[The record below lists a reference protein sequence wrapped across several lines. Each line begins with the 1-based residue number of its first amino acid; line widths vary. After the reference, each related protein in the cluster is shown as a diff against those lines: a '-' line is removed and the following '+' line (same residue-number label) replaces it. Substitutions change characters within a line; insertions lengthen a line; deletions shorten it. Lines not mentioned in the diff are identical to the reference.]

1 MLDTKTNFVD
11 EKVEIDPKD
20 LQVSFDNNTTET
32 KDTETKDKETNND
45 SKIVKVSLGNDAEA
59 LAEEKSKPKDK
70 QDKNKIK
77 QLEKSIKDREK
88 EIKDQVKNNK
98 KYKPNTNAWNGVIDD
113 ENADDLSYI
122 VNNWKLIPQKS
133 SFINA
138 ANGLINKDTKNVA
151 KDREYYLN
159 LTQRGFEEWNGMQE
173 NPDDPDNYKK
183 WEEENQKWKDNVDKA
198 LEKYTEWDKDK
209 ESKYYYS
216 SSNLHSALSNAKAAG
231 DYDAAVILNL
241 AYRNAKENEKWEN
254 NIDKVLEKYTHYD
267 KDSEY
272 YYTSNNLSYALINA
286 EAEGDYEAVYTLREA
301 YKNAVE
307 NEKAQKEKPAKDGE
321 QTFTKE
327 EAWEIYYSPTG
338 TAIGLFE
345 NFNNTLGMTAEE
357 ARKEFLSK
365 NPNPSESAKKAFR
378 DVYKTELVEGKVTAS
393 EEDQTEN
400 LQVGGKAPRET
411 LNEAQSK
418 VSKNIKDLVLDEVYQ
433 TLTDDEKRDALKKA
447 TERALN
453 EYSSSFI
460 DKVNAREDAAQLS
473 KFLPRFA
480 IQHYLEGDFGERKTP
495 KSLGTLGYF
504 LLDKVG
510 KSLVNASQVARG
522 FSPTERTV
530 LEDYNKTMLENAF
543 DRDNENRKKIL
554 MSSLDTLI
562 KDSEV
567 LRELGISD
575 FKVFDNFTEKVLTQY
590 QDNIQNVN
598 LDKILKE
605 KADFIENL
613 PEAEKNKY
621 IGYIIATGVS
631 EPDSAAYLVATYRE
645 AEMELKFAKTDAEKY
660 AAQKSK
666 MEIDLKL
673 NGIKT
678 NNELLSGQLDS
689 VKIKN
694 EKDRATMT
702 AEIEAVILENKQ
714 LIEDIKKARTENEYL
729 AKEKEKELEKKVA
742 DIVSTYATVGTN
754 IGDTVANI
762 IDAVIPG
769 KSRGK

>member
-32 KDTETKDKETNND
+32 KDTETKETKPN
-45 SKIVKVSLGNDAEA
+45 IVKVSLGNDSEA

-77 QLEKSIKDREK
+77 QLEKSIKNREK
-88 EIKDQVKNNK
+88 EIKTQVENNK
-98 KYKPNTNAWNGVIDD
+98 KYKPGENAWNGVIDD
-113 ENADDLSYI
+113 ENADDWSYI
-122 VNNWKLIPQKS
+122 FQKGDYIPQKND
-133 SFINA
+133 FVEAA
-138 ANGLINKDTKNVA
+138 ANKINEDIKNVVS
-151 KDREYYLN
+151 KDREYWLN

-173 NPDDPDNYKK
+173 NPDDPDNYDKWKKESQKWLNNVEKALGKYGVSKK
-183 WEEENQKWKDNVDKA
+183 WEESFYSPSNISLAFRMARDK
-198 LEKYTEWDKDK
+198 
-209 ESKYYYS
+209 
-216 SSNLHSALSNAKAAG
+216 G
-231 DYDAAVILNL
+231 DYDAAVILGQ
-241 AYRNAKENEKWEN
+241 AYINAK
-254 NIDKVLEKYTHYD
+254 
-267 KDSEY
+267 
-272 YYTSNNLSYALINA
+272 
-286 EAEGDYEAVYTLREA
+286 
-301 YKNAVE
+301 E
-307 NEKAQKEKPAKDGE
+307 NEKAQKEKADETTTTEKPTKEGE

-327 EAWEIYYSPTG
+327 KAWEIYYSSTG
-338 TAIGLFE
+338 TATGLFK
-345 NFNNTLGMTAEE
+345 NFNTLGMDAVE

-365 NPNPSESAKKAFR
+365 NPNPSENAKKAFR
-378 DVYKTELVEGKVTAS
+378 DVYKTELVESKVTAS
-393 EEDQTEN
+393 EEDQTQN
-400 LQVGGKAPRET
+400 LQVGGRAPRET

-418 VSKNIKDLVLDEVYQ
+418 VSKNIKDLVLDEAYQ

-460 DKVNAREDAAQLS
+460 DKINAREDAAQLS

-480 IQHYLEGDFGERKTP
+480 IQHFLEGDFGDKKDP
-495 KSLGTLGYF
+495 KSWGTLGYF

-522 FSPTERTV
+522 LTPTERTV

-543 DRDNENRKKIL
+543 GRDNENRKKIL

-562 KDSEV
+562 KDSDV

-575 FKVFDNFTEKVLTQY
+575 FKVFDDFTEKVLTQY

-605 KADFIENL
+605 KADFIESL

-631 EPDSAAYLVATYRE
+631 EPDSAAYLVASYRE

-660 AAQKSK
+660 VAQKSK

-673 NGIKT
+673 AGIKA
-678 NNELLSGQLDS
+678 NNDLLSGQLDS
-689 VKIKN
+689 IELKN
-694 EKDRATMT
+694 EKDRATMA
-702 AEIEAVILENKQ
+702 AEIDAVILENKQ
-714 LIEDIKKARTENEYL
+714 LIEDIKKARIENSYL
-729 AKEKEKELEKKVA
+729 AKEKEKELEQKVA
-742 DIVSTYATVGTN
+742 SIVSTYAAVGTHTGN
-754 IGDTVANI
+754 TVAAI
-762 IDAVIPG
+762 LDAVIPG
-769 KSRGK
+769 

>member
-1 MLDTKTNFVD
+1 MLNTKTNFVD

-32 KDTETKDKETNND
+32 KDKETNND
-45 SKIVKVSLGNDAEA
+45 SKIVKVSLGNDSEA

-70 QDKNKIK
+70 QDKDKIK

-98 KYKPNTNAWNGVIDD
+98 KNNPYSNAWEGVIDD
-113 ENADDLSYI
+113 KNADDWSYI
-122 VNNWKLIPQKS
+122 ADNWKIIPQSKDFKHVAKKS
-133 SFINA
+133 I
-138 ANGLINKDTKNVA
+138 GKDITTVS
-151 KDREYYLN
+151 KDREYWLN
-159 LTQRGFEEWNGMQE
+159 LSQRGFEEWNSMQE

-183 WEEENQKWKDNVDKA
+183 WEEENQKWKDKAKKA
-198 LEKYTEWDKDK
+198 LFKYMPGVIKPYFT
-209 ESKYYYS
+209 KYEINEI
-216 SSNLHSALSNAKAAG
+216 NLTYIRKSYKKAVEMG
-231 DYDAAVILNL
+231 DYDAAVILMQ
-241 AYRNAKENEKWEN
+241 AYNNTVKKALKNAKENEKA
-254 NIDKVLEKYTHYD
+254 
-267 KDSEY
+267 KDEE
-272 YYTSNNLSYALINA
+272 TSD
-286 EAEGDYEAVYTLREA
+286 ETTTT
-301 YKNAVE
+301 
-307 NEKAQKEKPAKDGE
+307 EKPAEEGK

-327 EAWEIYYSPTG
+327 DAWEIYDSPSG
-338 TAIGLFE
+338 TAIDLFE
-345 NFNNTLGMTAEE
+345 SFNILGMTAEE

-365 NPNPSESAKKAFR
+365 NPNPSETAKNAFR
-378 DVYKTELVEGKVTAS
+378 DVYKSELVESKVTAS
-393 EEDQTEN
+393 EEDQTEGN
-400 LQVGGKAPRET
+400 QDFGVGSKASRET

-480 IQHYLEGDFGERKTP
+480 IQHFLEGDFGDNKKDP
-495 KSLGTLGYF
+495 KSWGTLGYF

-522 FSPTERTV
+522 LTPTERTV

-543 DRDNENRKKIL
+543 GRDNENRKKIL

-562 KDSEV
+562 KDSDV

-631 EPDSAAYLVATYRE
+631 EPDSAAYLVASYRE

-673 NGIKT
+673 AGIKA
-678 NNELLSGQLDS
+678 NNDLLSGQLDS
-689 VKIKN
+689 IEIKN

-702 AEIEAVILENKQ
+702 AEIEAVVLENKQ

-742 DIVSTYATVGTN
+742 DIVSTYASVGTN
-754 IGDTVANI
+754 IGNTVANI
-762 IDAVIPG
+762 IDAIIPG
-769 KSRGK
+769 KQK

>member
-11 EKVEIDPKD
+11 EKVEIDPTD
-20 LQVSFDNNTTET
+20 LQVSFYNNTTET
-32 KDTETKDKETNND
+32 KDTETKPNV
-45 SKIVKVSLGNDAEA
+45 VKVSLGNDSEA
-59 LAEEKSKPKDK
+59 LAEEKSKPKEK

-77 QLEKSIKDREK
+77 QLEKSIKNREK
-88 EIKDQVKNNK
+88 EIKTQVENNK

-113 ENADDLSYI
+113 ENSDDWSYI
-122 VNNWKLIPQKS
+122 ANNWKIIPQKS

-138 ANGLINKDTKNVA
+138 ANGIINKDIKNVDR
-151 KDREYYLN
+151 DREYYLN
-159 LTQRGFEEWNGMQE
+159 LSQRGFEEWNDMQE
-173 NPDDPDNYKK
+173 NPNDPDNYKK
-183 WEEENQKWKDNVDKA
+183 WEEENQKWANNVEEA
-198 LEKYTEWDKDK
+198 LGKYGASKKWD
-209 ESKYYYS
+209 ESFYS
-216 SSNLHSALSNAKAAG
+216 PSNISIAFKMARNKG
-231 DYDAAVILNL
+231 DYDAAAILIQ
-241 AYRNAKENEKWEN
+241 AYRNVK
-254 NIDKVLEKYTHYD
+254 
-267 KDSEY
+267 
-272 YYTSNNLSYALINA
+272 
-286 EAEGDYEAVYTLREA
+286 
-301 YKNAVE
+301 E
-307 NEKAQKEKPAKDGE
+307 NEKAQNETSNETTTTEKPAKEGE

-327 EAWEIYYSPTG
+327 KAWEIYNSPTG
-338 TAIGLFE
+338 TARGLFE
-345 NFNNTLGMTAEE
+345 NFQTLGMDAVE
-357 ARKEFLSK
+357 AKKEFLSK
-365 NPNPSESAKKAFR
+365 NPNPSETAKNAFR
-378 DVYKTELVEGKVTAS
+378 NVYKTELVEGKVTAS
-393 EEDQTEN
+393 KEDQTKN
-400 LQVGGKAPRET
+400 LQVGGKAPRKV
-411 LNEAQSK
+411 LNEAQSET
-418 VSKNIKDLVLDEVYQ
+418 SKNIKDVILDEAYQ

-447 TERALN
+447 TEKALN
-453 EYSSSFI
+453 EYSSRFI
-460 DKVNAREDAAQLS
+460 DKANTRENAAQLS

-480 IQHYLEGDFGERKTP
+480 IQHFLEGNFGDKKDP
-495 KSLGTLGYF
+495 KSWGTLGYF

-543 DRDNENRKKIL
+543 GRDNENRKKIL
-554 MSSLDTLI
+554 NSSLDTLV
-562 KDSEV
+562 KDSDV
-567 LRELGISD
+567 LREVGISD
-575 FKVFDNFTEKVLTQY
+575 FKIFDDFTEKVLTQY

-605 KADFIENL
+605 KADFIDNL
-613 PEAEKNKY
+613 PEEEKNKY

-631 EPDSAAYLVATYRE
+631 DPDSAAYLVATYRE
-645 AEMELKFAKTDAEKY
+645 SEMELKFAKTDAEKY

-714 LIEDIKKARTENEYL
+714 LIEDIEKARIENKYL
-729 AKEKEKELEKKVA
+729 EREKEKELEKKVA

-762 IDAVIPG
+762 IDAIIPG

>member
-32 KDTETKDKETNND
+32 KDKETKETKPN
-45 SKIVKVSLGNDAEA
+45 IVKVSLGNDSEA
-59 LAEEKSKPKDK
+59 LAEEKSKPKEK
-70 QDKNKIK
+70 QDKDKIK

-98 KYKPNTNAWNGVIDD
+98 KSKPSSNAWNGVIDD
-113 ENADDLSYI
+113 KNADDWSYI
-122 VNNWKLIPQKS
+122 VNNWANIPQYGD
-133 SFINA
+133 FREA
-138 ANGLINKDTKNVA
+138 AATTINKDTKNVS

-159 LTQRGFEEWNGMQE
+159 LSQRGFEEWNGMQE
-173 NPDDPDNYKK
+173 NPDDPNNYKK
-183 WEEENQKWKDNVDKA
+183 WEEENQKWKDNAKEILA
-198 LEKYTEWDKDK
+198 KYIGAFLLKPYLTKGEIYEINPERVKHGYK
-209 ESKYYYS
+209 
-216 SSNLHSALSNAKAAG
+216 NAVEAG
-231 DYDAAVILNL
+231 DYDAAAILHQVMLNTL
-241 AYRNAKENEKWEN
+241 EDEKP
-254 NIDKVLEKYTHYD
+254 
-267 KDSEY
+267 
-272 YYTSNNLSYALINA
+272 A
-286 EAEGDYEAVYTLREA
+286 E
-301 YKNAVE
+301 E
-307 NEKAQKEKPAKDGE
+307 NEKAKDEKAQNETTTSEKPAKEGE

-327 EAWEIYYSPTG
+327 DAWKIYYSPTG
-338 TAIGLFE
+338 TAGGLFE
-345 NFNNTLGMTAEE
+345 NFNTLGMDAVE

-365 NPNPSESAKKAFR
+365 NPNPSEAAKKAFR

-393 EEDQTEN
+393 EEEQNKN
-400 LQVGGKAPRET
+400 LQIGGRAPRET

-433 TLTDDEKRDALKKA
+433 TLTEDEKRDALKKA

-460 DKVNAREDAAQLS
+460 DKVNTREDAAQLS

-522 FSPTERTV
+522 LTPTERTV

-543 DRDNENRKKIL
+543 SRDNENRKRIL
-554 MSSLDTLI
+554 NSSLDTLI
-562 KDSEV
+562 KDSDV

-605 KADFIENL
+605 KADFIDNL
-613 PEAEKNKY
+613 PEAERDKY

-631 EPDSAAYLVATYRE
+631 EPDSAAYLVASYRE

-666 MEIDLKL
+666 MEID
-673 NGIKT
+673 IK
-678 NNELLSGQLDS
+678 LSGMKVNNDLLFAQLDS
-689 VKIKN
+689 IELKN

-702 AEIEAVILENKQ
+702 AEIEAVVLENKQ
-714 LIEDIKKARTENEYL
+714 LIEDIEKARIENSYL
-729 AKEKEKELEKKVA
+729 EREKEKELEKKVA

-754 IGDTVANI
+754 IGNTVANI
-762 IDAVIPG
+762 IDAIIPG
-769 KSRGK
+769 KKK

>member
-20 LQVSFDNNTTET
+20 LQVSFGNNTTET
-32 KDTETKDKETNND
+32 KDIETNND
-45 SKIVKVSLGNDAEA
+45 SKIIKVSLGNDSEA
-59 LAEEKSKPKDK
+59 LAEEKSKPKEK
-70 QDKNKIK
+70 QDKDKIK
-77 QLEKSIKDREK
+77 QLEKSIEDREK

-98 KYKPNTNAWNGVIDD
+98 KYKPDTNAWNGVIDD
-113 ENADDLSYI
+113 ENADDWSYI
-122 VNNWKLIPQKS
+122 ANNWKNIPQSEDFKHVANKS
-133 SFINA
+133 
-138 ANGLINKDTKNVA
+138 INKDITNVS

-183 WEEENQKWKDNVDKA
+183 WEEENQKWKDNAKKT
-198 LEKYTEWDKDK
+198 LFKYI
-209 ESKYYYS
+209 
-216 SSNLHSALSNAKAAG
+216 G
-231 DYDAAVILNL
+231 AVIKPYLTKYEIDEINP
-241 AYRNAKENEKWEN
+241 AYVKR
-254 NIDKVLEKYTHYD
+254 
-267 KDSEY
+267 
-272 YYTSNNLSYALINA
+272 
-286 EAEGDYEAVYTLREA
+286 A

-307 NEKAQKEKPAKDGE
+307 AGDYDSAVILHQVMLNDLEDEKKATEKSDETSTETTTAEKPTKEGE

-327 EAWEIYYSPTG
+327 KAWEIYNSPTG
-338 TAIGLFE
+338 TARGLFE
-345 NFNNTLGMTAEE
+345 NFQTLDMDAVE

-365 NPNPSESAKKAFR
+365 QPNPSEKAKNAFR
-378 DVYKTELVEGKVTAS
+378 KVYNSELVEGKVTAS
-393 EEDQTEN
+393 KEDQSEGN
-400 LQVGGKAPRET
+400 QDLKVGGKAPRET

-418 VSKNIKDLVLDEVYQ
+418 VSKNIKDLVLDEAYQ

-453 EYSSSFI
+453 EYSSRFI
-460 DKVNAREDAAQLS
+460 DKVNTREDAAQLS

-480 IQHYLEGDFGERKTP
+480 IQHFLEGNFGDKKDP
-495 KSLGTLGYF
+495 KSWGTLGYF

-522 FSPTERTV
+522 FTPTERTV

-543 DRDNENRKKIL
+543 GRDNENRKKIL
-554 MSSLDTLI
+554 NSSLDTLI
-562 KDSEV
+562 KDSDV

-575 FKVFDNFTEKVLTQY
+575 FKVFDDFTEKVLTQY

-673 NGIKT
+673 NGIKA
-678 NNELLSGQLDS
+678 NNDLLSGQLDS
-689 VKIKN
+689 IEIKN

-714 LIEDIKKARTENEYL
+714 LIEDIKKARIENSYL
-729 AKEKEKELEKKVA
+729 AKEKEKELEQKVA
-742 DIVSTYATVGTN
+742 SIVSTYAAVGTHTGN
-754 IGDTVANI
+754 TVAAI
-762 IDAVIPG
+762 LDAVIPG
-769 KSRGK
+769 

>member
-11 EKVEIDPKD
+11 KKVEIDPKD

-32 KDTETKDKETNND
+32 KDEKTKDEKTKDE

-59 LAEEKSKPKDK
+59 LTEEKSKPKEK
-70 QDKNKIK
+70 QDKDKIK

-98 KYKPNTNAWNGVIDD
+98 KYKSGENAWNGVIDD
-113 ENADDLSYI
+113 KNADDWSYI
-122 VNNWKLIPQKS
+122 ARNWSNIPQRGD
-133 SFINA
+133 FNHIVT
-138 ANGLINKDTKNVA
+138 NKIYEDTTNVS
-151 KDREYYLN
+151 KDREYWLN
-159 LTQRGFEEWNGMQE
+159 LSQRGFEEWNGMQE
-173 NPDDPDNYKK
+173 NPDDPNNYKK
-183 WEEENQKWKDNVDKA
+183 WEEENQKWKDNAKKA
-198 LEKYTEWDKDK
+198 L
-209 ESKYYYS
+209 SKNLALPPYS
-216 SSNLHSALSNAKAAG
+216 AKHEIDEINPEYVKRAYKNAVEAG
-231 DYDAAVILNL
+231 DYDSAVILHQVILN
-241 AYRNAKENEKWEN
+241 AIKDEKNAKENEKAKDETSDETTTT
-254 NIDKVLEKYTHYD
+254 DKPT
-267 KDSEY
+267 
-272 YYTSNNLSYALINA
+272 
-286 EAEGDYEAVYTLREA
+286 
-301 YKNAVE
+301 
-307 NEKAQKEKPAKDGE
+307 KDGE

-327 EAWEIYYSPTG
+327 KAWEIYNSPSG
-338 TAIGLFE
+338 TATGLFE
-345 NFNNTLGMTAEE
+345 NFQTLGMDAVE

-365 NPNPSESAKKAFR
+365 NPNPSENAKNAFR
-378 DVYKTELVEGKVTAS
+378 KVYKSELVEGKVTAS
-393 EEDQTEN
+393 EEEQTEGN
-400 LQVGGKAPRET
+400 KNFQVGGKTQRET

-418 VSKNIKDLVLDEVYQ
+418 VSKNIKELLLDETYQ

-453 EYSSSFI
+453 EYSLKFI
-460 DKVNAREDAAQLS
+460 DKVNTREDAAQLS

-522 FSPTERTV
+522 FSPTEKTV
-530 LEDYNKTMLENAF
+530 LENYNETMMKNAF
-543 DRDNENRKKIL
+543 GRDDENRKRIL
-554 MSSLDTLI
+554 NSSIDTLI
-562 KDSEV
+562 KDSDV

-575 FKVFDNFTEKVLTQY
+575 FKIFDDFTEKVLTQY

-613 PEAEKNKY
+613 PEKEKNTY

-631 EPDSAAYLVATYRE
+631 EPGSAEYLIAAYRE

-673 NGIKT
+673 AGIEA
-678 NNELLSGQLDS
+678 NIEMLSAQLDS
-689 VKIKN
+689 IKIKN
-694 EKDRATMT
+694 EIDRKTMT
-702 AEIEAVILENKQ
+702 EKIEAVALENKQ

-729 AKEKEKELEKKVA
+729 AKEKEKELEKMVA
-742 DIVSTYATVGTN
+742 DIVSTYAAVGTHTGN
-754 IGDTVANI
+754 TAAAI
-762 IDAVIPG
+762 IDAIIPG
-769 KSRGK
+769 

>member
-32 KDTETKDKETNND
+32 KDTETKETKPN
-45 SKIVKVSLGNDAEA
+45 IVKVSLGNDSEA
-59 LAEEKSKPKDK
+59 LAEEKSKPKEK
-70 QDKNKIK
+70 QDKDKIK

-98 KYKPNTNAWNGVIDD
+98 KYKPDTNAWNGVIDD
-113 ENADDLSYI
+113 ENADDWSYI
-122 VNNWKLIPQKS
+122 VNNWGNIPQKND
-133 SFINA
+133 FTEA
-138 ANGLINKDTKNVA
+138 AATTIIKDENNVS
-151 KDREYYLN
+151 KDRDYWLN
-159 LTQRGFEEWNGMQE
+159 LAQSGFEEWKSMQE
-173 NPDDPDNYKK
+173 NPDDPANLKK
-183 WEEENQKWKDNVDKA
+183 WEKELQNWENNVYKA
-198 LEKYTEWDKDK
+198 LEKYTHYNK
-209 ESKYYYS
+209 ESKYYYA
-216 SSNLHSALSNAKAAG
+216 SNNLLHAFSNAKRAG
-231 DYDAAVILNL
+231 DYDAASILKQAFKNV
-241 AYRNAKENEKWEN
+241 KESEEAQKKEEK
-254 NIDKVLEKYTHYD
+254 
-267 KDSEY
+267 
-272 YYTSNNLSYALINA
+272 
-286 EAEGDYEAVYTLREA
+286 
-301 YKNAVE
+301 
-307 NEKAQKEKPAKDGE
+307 EKAQKEKAQNEKPAKEGE

-327 EAWEIYYSPTG
+327 KAWEIYNSPTG
-338 TAIGLFE
+338 TAIGLFK
-345 NFNNTLGMTAEE
+345 NFNTLNMDADE
-357 ARKEFLSK
+357 AREEFLSK
-365 NPNPSESAKKAFR
+365 VPNPSETAKKAFR
-378 DVYKTELVEGKVTAS
+378 DVYKTELVKGKVTAS
-393 EEDQTEN
+393 EEDQTQN
-400 LQVGGKAPRET
+400 LQVGGKAPRKT

-418 VSKNIKDLVLDEVYQ
+418 VSKNIKDLVLDEAYQ
-433 TLTDDEKRDALKKA
+433 TLNDDEKRDALKKA

-460 DKVNAREDAAQLS
+460 DKVNTREDAAQLS

-522 FSPTERTV
+522 FTPTERTV

-562 KDSEV
+562 KDSDV

-575 FKVFDNFTEKVLTQY
+575 FKVFDDFTEKVLTQY

-605 KADFIENL
+605 KADFIDNL
-613 PEAEKNKY
+613 PEKEKNKY

-631 EPDSAAYLVATYRE
+631 EPGSAEYLIAEYRE
-645 AEMELKFAKTDAEKY
+645 AEMELMFAKTDAEKY
-660 AAQKSK
+660 KAQKSK

-673 NGIKT
+673 AGIKT
-678 NNELLSGQLDS
+678 NNDLLSGQLDS
-689 VKIKN
+689 IEIKN

-702 AEIEAVILENKQ
+702 AEIEAVVLENKQ
-714 LIEDIKKARTENEYL
+714 LIEDIEKARIENSYL
-729 AKEKEKELEKKVA
+729 AREKEKELEKKVA

-754 IGDTVANI
+754 IGNTVANI
-762 IDAVIPG
+762 IDAIIPG
-769 KSRGK
+769 KKK

>member
-20 LQVSFDNNTTET
+20 LQVSFGDNTTET
-32 KDTETKDKETNND
+32 KDEKSNND

-59 LAEEKSKPKDK
+59 LAEEKSKPKEK
-70 QDKNKIK
+70 QDKDKIK

-98 KYKPNTNAWNGVIDD
+98 KNKPGENAWNGVIDD
-113 ENADDLSYI
+113 KNADDWSYI
-122 VNNWKLIPQKS
+122 ANNWKPENTPKYID
-133 SFINA
+133 FIEAA
-138 ANGLINKDTKNVA
+138 ANTINKDATNA
-151 KDREYYLN
+151 SKDRGYWLN
-159 LTQRGFEEWNGMQE
+159 LSSDFEEWNGMQE

-183 WEEENQKWKDNVDKA
+183 WEEENQKWKNDV
-198 LEKYTEWDKDK
+198 EKVLK
-209 ESKYYYS
+209 KYGAPYGKWEEEYYS
-216 SSNLHSALSNAKAAG
+216 PSNLSFAFKMARRAG
-231 DYDAAVILNL
+231 DYDAAAILNR
-241 AYRNAKENEKWEN
+241 AYN
-254 NIDKVLEKYTHYD
+254 
-267 KDSEY
+267 
-272 YYTSNNLSYALINA
+272 
-286 EAEGDYEAVYTLREA
+286 
-301 YKNAVE
+301 NAVE
-307 NEKAQKEKPAKDGE
+307 NEKSQNETSDETTTTETPAKDGK

-327 EAWEIYYSPTG
+327 DAWEIYNSSNG
-338 TAIGLFE
+338 TATGLFE
-345 NFNNTLGMTAEE
+345 NFQTLNMDAVE

-365 NPNPSESAKKAFR
+365 NPNPSDAAKNAFR
-378 DVYKTELVEGKVTAS
+378 NVYGSELVEGKVTAS
-393 EEDQTEN
+393 EEDQTKD
-400 LQVGGKAPRET
+400 LQVGGKTQRET

-418 VSKNIKDLVLDEVYQ
+418 VSKNIKDLVLDETFQ
-433 TLTDDEKRDALKKA
+433 TLTEDEKRDALKKA

-453 EYSSSFI
+453 EYSLKFI
-460 DKVNAREDAAQLS
+460 DKVNTREDAAQLS

-480 IQHYLEGDFGERKTP
+480 IQHFLDGNFGDKKDP
-495 KSLGTLGYF
+495 KSWGTLGYF

-522 FSPTERTV
+522 LTPTERTV

-543 DRDNENRKKIL
+543 GRDNENRKKIL

-562 KDSEV
+562 KDSDV

-613 PEAEKNKY
+613 PEKEKNAY

-631 EPDSAAYLVATYRE
+631 EPGSAEYLIAAYRE
-645 AEMELKFAKTDAEKY
+645 AEMELEFAKTDAEKY

-673 NGIKT
+673 AGIKAD
-678 NNELLSGQLDS
+678 NEKLFAEIDSVELKNELDRKTMLE
-689 VKIKN
+689 KI
-694 EKDRATMT
+694 D
-702 AEIEAVILENKQ
+702 AVALENKQ
-714 LIEDIKKARTENEYL
+714 LIEDIKKARTENSYL
-729 AKEKEKELEKKVA
+729 AKEKEKELEKQVA
-742 DIVSTYATVGTN
+742 DIVSTYAAVGTHTGN
-754 IGDTVANI
+754 TVAAI
-762 IDAVIPG
+762 IDAIIPG
-769 KSRGK
+769 

>member
-20 LQVSFDNNTTET
+20 LQVSFDNNTTEK
-32 KDTETKDKETNND
+32 KDTETETKP
-45 SKIVKVSLGNDAEA
+45 KIVKVSLGNDSEA

-77 QLEKSIKDREK
+77 QLEKSIKNREK
-88 EIKDQVKNNK
+88 EIKTQVENNK
-98 KYKPNTNAWNGVIDD
+98 KYKPGENAWNGVID
-113 ENADDLSYI
+113 EKNADDWSYI
-122 VNNWKLIPQKS
+122 VNNWKNIPQHYD
-133 SFINA
+133 FLEA
-138 ANGLINKDTKNVA
+138 ATTKIYDDTDGYNFDKNR
-151 KDREYYLN
+151 DYWLN
-159 LTQRGFEEWNGMQE
+159 LSQDGFEEWNGMQE

-183 WEEENQKWKDNVDKA
+183 WKEEVQKWANNVYKA
-198 LEKYTEWDKDK
+198 LEKYTHYDKGSED
-209 ESKYYYS
+209 YYS
-216 SSNLHSALSNAKAAG
+216 ATNLGLAFNIARSEG
-231 DYDAAVILNL
+231 DYDAASLL
-241 AYRNAKENEKWEN
+241 YRAYRNAKENEKAQNE
-254 NIDKVLEKYTHYD
+254 
-267 KDSEY
+267 
-272 YYTSNNLSYALINA
+272 TS
-286 EAEGDYEAVYTLREA
+286 TT
-301 YKNAVE
+301 
-307 NEKAQKEKPAKDGE
+307 EKAQNETSTETTTNEKPAEEGK

-327 EAWEIYYSPTG
+327 KAWEIYNSPSG
-338 TAIGLFE
+338 TATGLFE
-345 NFNNTLGMTAEE
+345 NFNTLGMDAEE
-357 ARKEFLSK
+357 AKKEFLSK
-365 NPNPSESAKKAFR
+365 NPNPSEAAKNAFR
-378 DVYKTELVEGKVTAS
+378 KVYGSELVESKVTAS
-393 EEDQTEN
+393 EEDKN
-400 LQVGGKAPRET
+400 KDFQVGSKTPRET

-418 VSKNIKDLVLDEVYQ
+418 VSKNIKDLVLDETFQ
-433 TLTDDEKRDALKKA
+433 TLTEDEKRDALKKA
-447 TERALN
+447 TEKALN
-453 EYSSSFI
+453 EYSLNFI
-460 DKVNAREDAAQLS
+460 DKVTAREDAAQLS

-562 KDSEV
+562 KDSDV

-575 FKVFDNFTEKVLTQY
+575 FKIFDNFTEKVLTQY

-605 KADFIENL
+605 KADFIDNL
-613 PEAEKNKY
+613 PEKEKNKY

-631 EPDSAAYLVATYRE
+631 EPGSAEYLIAAYRE
-645 AEMELKFAKTDAEKY
+645 AEIELEFAKTDAEKY

-673 NGIKT
+673 AGMKT
-678 NNELLSGQLDS
+678 DNEKLSAELDS
-689 VKIKN
+689 VEIKN

-714 LIEDIKKARTENEYL
+714 LIEDIKKARTENSYL

-742 DIVSTYATVGTN
+742 DIVSTYASVGTHTGN
-754 IGDTVANI
+754 TVAAI
-762 IDAVIPG
+762 IDAIIPG
-769 KSRGK
+769 

>member
-20 LQVSFDNNTTET
+20 LQVSFGNNTTET
-32 KDTETKDKETNND
+32 KDTETKDD
-45 SKIVKVSLGNDAEA
+45 SKIVKVSLGNDSEA
-59 LAEEKSKPKDK
+59 LAEEKSKPKEK
-70 QDKNKIK
+70 QDKDKIK

-98 KYKPNTNAWNGVIDD
+98 KYKPNSNAWNGVIDD
-113 ENADDLSYI
+113 ENADDWSY
-122 VNNWKLIPQKS
+122 VANNWKNIPQHYD
-133 SFINA
+133 FLEA
-138 ANGLINKDTKNVA
+138 ATTKIYNDTDGYNFDKNR
-151 KDREYYLN
+151 DYWLN
-159 LTQRGFEEWNGMQE
+159 LSNDGFEEWNGMQE

-183 WEEENQKWKDNVDKA
+183 WKEEVQKWENNVYKA
-198 LEKYTEWDKDK
+198 LEKYTYYDKGN
-209 ESKYYYS
+209 ENYYS
-216 SSNLHSALSNAKAAG
+216 STNLGLAFNIARSEG
-231 DYDAAVILNL
+231 DYDAASLL
-241 AYRNAKENEKWEN
+241 YRAYRNA
-254 NIDKVLEKYTHYD
+254 T
-267 KDSEY
+267 
-272 YYTSNNLSYALINA
+272 
-286 EAEGDYEAVYTLREA
+286 
-301 YKNAVE
+301 E
-307 NEKAQKEKPAKDGE
+307 NEKAQNEKDDETTTNEKPTTEKPTKEGK

-365 NPNPSESAKKAFR
+365 NPNPSEKAKNAFR
-378 DVYKTELVEGKVTAS
+378 KVYNSELVESKVTAS
-393 EEDQTEN
+393 EEDQTKN

-418 VSKNIKDLVLDEVYQ
+418 VSKNIKDLVLDETFQ

-447 TERALN
+447 TEKALN
-453 EYSSSFI
+453 EYSLKFI
-460 DKVNAREDAAQLS
+460 DKVTAREDAAQLS

-522 FSPTERTV
+522 LTPTEKTV
-530 LEDYNKTMLENAF
+530 LENYNKTMLENAF

-554 MSSLDTLI
+554 MSSIDTLI
-562 KDSEV
+562 KDSDV

-575 FKVFDNFTEKVLTQY
+575 FKIFDNFTEKVLTQY

-598 LDKILKE
+598 LDKILQE
-605 KADFIENL
+605 KADFIDSL
-613 PEAEKNKY
+613 PEKEKNKY
-621 IGYIIATGVS
+621 IGYVIATGVS
-631 EPDSAAYLVATYRE
+631 EPGSAEYLIASYRE
-645 AEMELKFAKTDAEKY
+645 AKMALEFAKTDAEKY

-666 MEIDLKL
+666 MEIDIKL
-673 NGIKT
+673 AGMKV
-678 NNELLSGQLDS
+678 NNDLLSGQLDS
-689 VKIKN
+689 IKLKN

-702 AEIEAVILENKQ
+702 AEIEAVVLENKQ

-729 AKEKEKELEKKVA
+729 AKEKEKELEQKVA
-742 DIVSTYATVGTN
+742 SIVSTYAAVGTHTGN
-754 IGDTVANI
+754 TVAAI
-762 IDAVIPG
+762 LDAIIPG
-769 KSRGK
+769 

>member
-32 KDTETKDKETNND
+32 KDEKTNND

-59 LAEEKSKPKDK
+59 LADEKSKPKDK
-70 QDKNKIK
+70 QDKDKIK

-98 KYKPNTNAWNGVIDD
+98 KYKPSSNAWNGVIDD
-113 ENADDLSYI
+113 ENADDWSYI
-122 VNNWKLIPQKS
+122 ANNWKIIPQSEDFSHVANKS
-133 SFINA
+133 
-138 ANGLINKDTKNVA
+138 INKDITNVS

-159 LTQRGFEEWNGMQE
+159 LSQRGFEEWNGMQE
-173 NPDDPDNYKK
+173 NPDDPNNYKK
-183 WEEENQKWKDNVDKA
+183 WEEEGQKWKDNIKKA
-198 LEKYTEWDKDK
+198 LI
-209 ESKYYYS
+209 YYGTDNPWEEDFYS
-216 SSNLHSALSNAKAAG
+216 PGNISLALKTARNKG
-231 DYDAAVILNL
+231 DYDAAAILRQAL
-241 AYRNAKENEKWEN
+241 INAKENENAQDE
-254 NIDKVLEKYTHYD
+254 
-267 KDSEY
+267 
-272 YYTSNNLSYALINA
+272 TST
-286 EAEGDYEAVYTLREA
+286 ETTTT
-301 YKNAVE
+301 
-307 NEKAQKEKPAKDGE
+307 EKPAEEGK

-327 EAWEIYYSPTG
+327 DAWEIYNSPSG
-338 TAIGLFE
+338 TATGLFE
-345 NFNNTLGMTAEE
+345 NFSTLKMTAEE

-365 NPNPSESAKKAFR
+365 NPNPSEAAKNAFR
-378 DVYKTELVEGKVTAS
+378 KVYGSELVESKATET
-393 EEDQTEN
+393 EEDKN
-400 LQVGGKAPRET
+400 KNFQVGSQTPRET

-418 VSKNIKDLVLDEVYQ
+418 VSKNIKDLVLDETYQ
-433 TLTDDEKRDALKKA
+433 TLTEDEKRDALKKA

-453 EYSSSFI
+453 EYSLKFI
-460 DKVNAREDAAQLS
+460 DKVTAREDAAQLS

-554 MSSLDTLI
+554 NSSLDTLI
-562 KDSEV
+562 KDSDV

-575 FKVFDNFTEKVLTQY
+575 FKIFDNFTEKVLTQY

-613 PEAEKNKY
+613 PEKEKNTY

-631 EPDSAAYLVATYRE
+631 EPGSAEYLIAAYRE

-666 MEIDLKL
+666 MEIDFKL
-673 NGIKT
+673 ANMNV
-678 NNELLSGQLDS
+678 NNKKLIAELDS
-689 VKIKN
+689 IEIKN
-694 EKDRATMT
+694 EIDRSTMT
-702 AEIEAVILENKQ
+702 EKIEAVVLENKQ

-729 AKEKEKELEKKVA
+729 AKEKEKELEAKVA
-742 DIVSTYATVGTN
+742 NIVSTYATVGTN
-754 IGDTVANI
+754 IGNTVANI
-762 IDAVIPG
+762 INAIIPG
-769 KSRGK
+769 KKK

>member
-20 LQVSFDNNTTET
+20 LQVSFGNNTTET
-32 KDTETKDKETNND
+32 KDTETNND
-45 SKIVKVSLGNDAEA
+45 SKIVKVSLGNDSEA

-70 QDKNKIK
+70 QDKDKIK
-77 QLEKSIKDREK
+77 QLEKSIKNRVK
-88 EIKDQVKNNK
+88 EIEDQVKNNK

-113 ENADDLSYI
+113 ENADDWSYI
-122 VNNWKLIPQKS
+122 ANNWPWANIPQYGDFKE
-133 SFINA
+133 A
-138 ANGLINKDTKNVA
+138 AATTINKDTKNVS

-159 LTQRGFEEWNGMQE
+159 LSQRGFEEWNGMQE
-173 NPDDPDNYKK
+173 NPDDPNNYKK
-183 WEEENQKWKDNVDKA
+183 WEEENQKWKDNAKEILA
-198 LEKYTEWDKDK
+198 KYIGAFLLKPYLTKGEIYEISPERIKLGYK
-209 ESKYYYS
+209 
-216 SSNLHSALSNAKAAG
+216 NAVEAG
-231 DYDAAVILNL
+231 DYDAAVILRQ
-241 AYRNAKENEKWEN
+241 AYINAKENEKAQNETSTETTEN
-254 NIDKVLEKYTHYD
+254 T
-267 KDSEY
+267 
-272 YYTSNNLSYALINA
+272 T
-286 EAEGDYEAVYTLREA
+286 T
-301 YKNAVE
+301 
-307 NEKAQKEKPAKDGE
+307 EKPAKDGE

-327 EAWEIYYSPTG
+327 DAWEIYNSPSG
-338 TAIGLFE
+338 TATGLFE
-345 NFNNTLGMTAEE
+345 NFNTLGMDAVE

-365 NPNPSESAKKAFR
+365 NPNPSDAAKNAFR
-378 DVYKTELVEGKVTAS
+378 KVYKSELVDSKVTAS
-393 EEDQTEN
+393 EEEQTEGN
-400 LQVGGKAPRET
+400 KNFQVGGKTKRET
-411 LNEAQSK
+411 LNEAQSE
-418 VSKNIKDLVLDEVYQ
+418 VSKNIKDLLLDETYQ
-433 TLTDDEKRDALKKA
+433 TLTNDEKRDALKKA

-453 EYSSSFI
+453 EYSLKFI
-460 DKVNAREDAAQLS
+460 DKVNTREDAAQLS

-522 FSPTERTV
+522 LTPTERTV

-562 KDSEV
+562 KDSDV

-575 FKVFDNFTEKVLTQY
+575 FKVFDDFTEKVLTQY

-598 LDKILKE
+598 LDKILQE
-605 KADFIENL
+605 KADFIDNL
-613 PEAEKNKY
+613 PEKEKNKY

-631 EPDSAAYLVATYRE
+631 EPGSAEYLIAEYRE

-673 NGIKT
+673 NGMKV
-678 NNELLSGQLDS
+678 NNEKLSAQLDS
-689 VKIKN
+689 VKLKN

-702 AEIEAVILENKQ
+702 AEIEAVVLENKQ
-714 LIEDIKKARTENEYL
+714 LIEDIKKARIENSYL
-729 AKEKEKELEKKVA
+729 EREKEKELEQKVA
-742 DIVSTYATVGTN
+742 DIVSTYATIGTN
-754 IGDTVANI
+754 IGNTVAQI

-769 KSRGK
+769 KQK

>member
-20 LQVSFDNNTTET
+20 LQVSFDNNATET
-32 KDTETKDKETNND
+32 KDTETKDEKTKDE
-45 SKIVKVSLGNDAEA
+45 SKIVKVSLGNDSEA
-59 LAEEKSKPKDK
+59 LAEEKSKPKEK
-70 QDKNKIK
+70 QDKDKIK

-98 KYKPNTNAWNGVIDD
+98 KYKPGENAWNGVIDD
-113 ENADDLSYI
+113 ENADDWSYI
-122 VNNWKLIPQKS
+122 LQKGDNIPQKND
-133 SFINA
+133 FIEAA
-138 ANGLINKDTKNVA
+138 ANKIYEDTTNVA

-159 LTQRGFEEWNGMQE
+159 LSQKGFEEWNGMQE
-173 NPDDPDNYKK
+173 NPDDPDNYDK
-183 WEEENQKWKDNVDKA
+183 WEKENQKWLNNVEKA
-198 LEKYTEWDKDK
+198 LGKYSTSKKWD
-209 ESKYYYS
+209 EVFYS
-216 SSNLHSALSNAKAAG
+216 PSNISIAFRIARSHG
-231 DYDAAVILNL
+231 DYDAAAILRQ
-241 AYRNAKENEKWEN
+241 AYINAKENEKAK
-254 NIDKVLEKYTHYD
+254 DEKST
-267 KDSEY
+267 E
-272 YYTSNNLSYALINA
+272 TTA
-286 EAEGDYEAVYTLREA
+286 T
-301 YKNAVE
+301 
-307 NEKAQKEKPAKDGE
+307 EKPAKDGE

-327 EAWEIYYSPTG
+327 KAWEIYYSPNG
-338 TAIGLFE
+338 TATGLFE
-345 NFNNTLGMTAEE
+345 NFQTLNMDAVE

-365 NPNPSESAKKAFR
+365 NPNPSEAAKNAFR
-378 DVYKTELVEGKVTAS
+378 KVYNSELVEGKVTAS
-393 EEDQTEN
+393 EEDKN
-400 LQVGGKAPRET
+400 KNFQVGGKTPRET

-418 VSKNIKDLVLDEVYQ
+418 VSKNIKDLVLDETYQ

-447 TERALN
+447 TEKALN
-453 EYSSSFI
+453 EYSLKFI
-460 DKVNAREDAAQLS
+460 DKINAREDAAQLS

-480 IQHYLEGDFGERKTP
+480 IQHFLEGDFGDKKDP
-495 KSLGTLGYF
+495 KSWGTLGYF

-543 DRDNENRKKIL
+543 GRDNENRKKIL
-554 MSSLDTLI
+554 NSSIDTLI
-562 KDSEV
+562 KDSDV

-575 FKVFDNFTEKVLTQY
+575 FKIFDDFTEKVLTQY

-613 PEAEKNKY
+613 PEKEKNTY

-631 EPDSAAYLVATYRE
+631 EPGSAEYLIAAYRE
-645 AEMELKFAKTDAEKY
+645 AELELKFAKTDAEKY

-673 NGIKT
+673 SGIKAD
-678 NNELLSGQLDS
+678 NEKLFAEIDS
-689 VKIKN
+689 VKLKN

-702 AEIEAVILENKQ
+702 AEIEAVALENKQ

-729 AKEKEKELEKKVA
+729 AKEKEKELEQKVA
-742 DIVSTYATVGTN
+742 EIVSTYATVGTN
-754 IGDTVANI
+754 IGNTVAAI
-762 IDAVIPG
+762 IDAITG
-769 KSRGK
+769 RKKK

>member
-11 EKVEIDPKD
+11 KKVEIDPKD

-32 KDTETKDKETNND
+32 KNTETKEAKP
-45 SKIVKVSLGNDAEA
+45 KIVKVSLGNDSEA
-59 LAEEKSKPKDK
+59 LAEEKSKPKEK

-98 KYKPNTNAWNGVIDD
+98 KYKPSSNAWNGVID
-113 ENADDLSYI
+113 EKNADDWSYI
-122 VNNWKLIPQKS
+122 ANNWKNIPQSEDFGK
-133 SFINA
+133 A
-138 ANGLINKDTKNVA
+138 AGTSILNDIKNIS
-151 KDREYYLN
+151 KDREYWLN

-173 NPDDPDNYKK
+173 NPDDPDNYEK
-183 WEEENQKWKDNVDKA
+183 WKEEHQKWKNNVFKA
-198 LEKYTEWDKDK
+198 LEKYSPLPEWSDR
-209 ESKYYYS
+209 YS
-216 SSNLHSALSNAKAAG
+216 ASGNVGSAFNKALGAG
-231 DYDAAVILNL
+231 DYDAATLL
-241 AYRNAKENEKWEN
+241 FHAFK
-254 NIDKVLEKYTHYD
+254 NIIE
-267 KDSEY
+267 S
-272 YYTSNNLSYALINA
+272 
-286 EAEGDYEAVYTLREA
+286 
-301 YKNAVE
+301 
-307 NEKAQKEKPAKDGE
+307 EKAEDETSDETTTTEKPTKDGE

-327 EAWEIYYSPTG
+327 KAWEIYNSSSG
-338 TAIGLFE
+338 TARGLFE
-345 NFNNTLGMTAEE
+345 NFQTLNMDAEE
-357 ARKEFLSK
+357 AKKEFLSK
-365 NPNPSESAKKAFR
+365 NPNPSETAKNAFR
-378 DVYKTELVEGKVTAS
+378 NVYKSELVESKVTAS
-393 EEDQTEN
+393 EEDKN
-400 LQVGGKAPRET
+400 KNFQVGRQTQRET

-418 VSKNIKDLVLDEVYQ
+418 VSKNIKDLVLDETFQ

-447 TERALN
+447 TEKALN
-453 EYSSSFI
+453 EYSLSFI
-460 DKVNAREDAAQLS
+460 DKVNTREDAAQLS

-554 MSSLDTLI
+554 LSSIDTLI
-562 KDSEV
+562 KDSDV

-575 FKVFDNFTEKVLTQY
+575 FKIFDDFTEKVLTQY

-605 KADFIENL
+605 KADFIDNL
-613 PEAEKNKY
+613 PEKEKNKY

-631 EPDSAAYLVATYRE
+631 EPGSAEYLIAAYRE
-645 AEMELKFAKTDAEKY
+645 AEIELEFAKTDAEKY

-673 NGIKT
+673 AGMKVNNKT
-678 NNELLSGQLDS
+678 LSAQLDS
-689 VKIKN
+689 IEIKN

-714 LIEDIKKARTENEYL
+714 LIEDIKKARTENSYL
-729 AKEKEKELEKKVA
+729 AKEKEKELEAKVA
-742 DIVSTYATVGTN
+742 NIVSTYASVGTN
-754 IGDTVANI
+754 TGNTVAAI
-762 IDAVIPG
+762 IDAIIPG
-769 KSRGK
+769 

>member
-20 LQVSFDNNTTET
+20 LQVSFGNNTTET
-32 KDTETKDKETNND
+32 KDKETKEEPKA
-45 SKIVKVSLGNDAEA
+45 IKVSLGNDSEA
-59 LAEEKSKPKDK
+59 LAEEKSKPKEK
-70 QDKNKIK
+70 QDKDKIK

-98 KYKPNTNAWNGVIDD
+98 KYKPNSNAWNGVIDD
-113 ENADDLSYI
+113 ENADDWSY
-122 VNNWKLIPQKS
+122 VANNWKNIPQHYD
-133 SFINA
+133 FLEA
-138 ANGLINKDTKNVA
+138 ATTKIYNDTDDYNFDKNR
-151 KDREYYLN
+151 DYWLN
-159 LTQRGFEEWNGMQE
+159 LSNDGFEEWNGMQE

-183 WEEENQKWKDNVDKA
+183 WKEEVQKWENNVYKA
-198 LEKYTEWDKDK
+198 LEKYTYYDKGN
-209 ESKYYYS
+209 ENYYS
-216 SSNLHSALSNAKAAG
+216 STNLGLAFNIARSEG
-231 DYDAAVILNL
+231 DYDAASLL
-241 AYRNAKENEKWEN
+241 YRAYRNA
-254 NIDKVLEKYTHYD
+254 T
-267 KDSEY
+267 
-272 YYTSNNLSYALINA
+272 
-286 EAEGDYEAVYTLREA
+286 
-301 YKNAVE
+301 E
-307 NEKAQKEKPAKDGE
+307 NEKAQNEKDDETTTNEKPTTEKPAKEGK

-365 NPNPSESAKKAFR
+365 NPNPSEKAKNAFR
-378 DVYKTELVEGKVTAS
+378 DVYKTELVESKVTAS
-393 EEDQTEN
+393 EEDQTKN

-418 VSKNIKDLVLDEVYQ
+418 VSKNIKDLVLDETYQ

-453 EYSSSFI
+453 EYSSRFI
-460 DKVNAREDAAQLS
+460 DKVTAREDAAQLS

-522 FSPTERTV
+522 LTPTERTV

-554 MSSLDTLI
+554 MSSIDTLI
-562 KDSEV
+562 KDSDV

-575 FKVFDNFTEKVLTQY
+575 FKIFDNFTEKVLTQY

-598 LDKILKE
+598 LDKILQE
-605 KADFIENL
+605 KADFIDSL
-613 PEAEKNKY
+613 PEKEKNKY
-621 IGYIIATGVS
+621 IGYVIATGVS
-631 EPDSAAYLVATYRE
+631 EPGSAEYLIASYRE
-645 AEMELKFAKTDAEKY
+645 AKMALEFAKTDAEKY

-666 MEIDLKL
+666 MEIDIKL
-673 NGIKT
+673 AGMKV
-678 NNELLSGQLDS
+678 NNDLLSGQLDS
-689 VKIKN
+689 IKLKN

-702 AEIEAVILENKQ
+702 AEIEAVVLENKQ

-729 AKEKEKELEKKVA
+729 AKEKEKELEQKVA
-742 DIVSTYATVGTN
+742 SIVSTYAAVGTHTGN
-754 IGDTVANI
+754 TVAAI

-769 KSRGK
+769 